1 MIPFHDWF
9 PLSVVGLTFTTLSV
23 AKFYG
28 LHKNI
33 VGGGGKCARDRLLG
47 VCPTWSRK
55 AQLIAPWISL
65 ALGVTPLIILALKI
79 LSI

>member
-1 MIPFHDWF
+1 MVPFQDWF

-28 LHKNI
+28 LRKGI
-33 VGGGGKCARDRLLG
+33 VGGGGKCARDRFLG

-65 ALGVTPLIILALKI
+65 ALGLTQFVILGLKI
-79 LSI
+79 FS